1 MKVIMLAVV
10 TLDGKLA
17 RGPAHFVN
25 WSSPEDKKLFMGET
39 KRIGV
44 VIMGHNTYK
53 TMPAPLPGRLHIVV
67 THDAAAQE
75 AVPGVVEFT
84 EMPPAAIV
92 ADLEGRGYTEVVL
105 GGGAQIYTLF
115 LEAGLV
121 DEISLTV
128 EPLIFG
134 KGIDLF
140 EGVQFDVRARLLQID
155 RLNDTGTVR
164 LLYSLR

>member
-1 MKVIMLAVV
+1 MKVTMLAVV
-10 TLDGKLA
+10 TLDGKLG

-25 WSSPEDKKLFMGET
+25 WSSREDKRLFMGET

-53 TMPAPLPGRLHIVV
+53 TMPAPLPGRLHVVV
-67 THDAAAQE
+67 THDAAAQV
-75 AVPGVVEFT
+75 AIPGVVEFT
-84 EMPPAAIV
+84 EMTPAGIV
-92 ADLEGRGYTEVVL
+92 ADLEARGYSEVVL

-140 EGVQFDVRARLLQID
+140 DGVQFDVRARLLQID

-164 LLYSLR
+164 LLYSLK